1 MKRFDH
7 YILQLLILA
16 VVLTGCE
23 EGHSL
28 LQDTQNDESVAA
40 TVAFAV
46 TVPTTMGTRMSGAV
60 VQEDGQ
66 PYRGIDMQR
75 IVPFAV
81 AGKITATDMP
91 KMFQVVGN
99 GEKPEEERAY
109 YYYDNCVLMKGV
121 ASFLSYGRAPKS
133 SPEDKAANGSVIE
146 TFPLSMAPK
155 DIRFSLDPISN
166 KVVHNVANSLAHYM
180 TLIATAKGNEI
191 AWKNAPSATLK
202 LMYINFLN
210 LTEVESSGNILPG
223 SSADIKA
230 YTQALKGL
238 LVSLTLTDPTDI
250 AIRTAIIAQ
259 IDASADKLDPATGEW
274 GNFPASVGLPDGAAV
289 IRWDGEKFVAE
300 ISNTMLADIN
310 GIDRFAYPAELY
322 YYGNSRINTSNLD
335 KRKEQ
340 YNDRSWT
347 EVLNTYEYP
356 NSTVGPNTQAVAI
369 REPLQYGVARLQI
382 RLKETDYHLLDAKG
396 TSVEVGTD
404 KFPLTG
410 VIVGG
415 QLPVGFDFKPTTS
428 YPTYSEADMVYIY
441 DSQVKTNGSSGN
453 EYFYLNSS
461 ADASKMTNTLV
472 LQTYDH
478 KKIPVV
484 LEFINN
490 SDKDFVGL
498 HGIVY
503 KGTKFYLVAE
513 VDPAEAISGATAAT
527 QDRVFTQ
534 DYTTTLNMKVTGL
547 SKAYNVVPNLL
558 SPRLELGVE
567 LVTKWVSTT
576 PEEIIL

>member
-1 MKRFDH
+1 MKKFDH

-16 VVLTGCE
+16 AALTGCE

-66 PYRGIDMQR
+66 PYRGLDMRR

-81 AGKITATDMP
+81 KGKISATDMP
-91 KMFQVVGN
+91 KLFQVVGN

-155 DIRFSLDPISN
+155 DIRFSLESISN
-166 KVVHNVANSLAHYM
+166 RVVHNVANSLAHYM
-180 TLIATAKGNEI
+180 TQIATATGNTI

-340 YNDRSWT
+340 YTDRSWT

-441 DSQVKTNGSSGN
+441 DSQVKTNGSFGN

-472 LQTYDH
+472 LQSYDH

-484 LEFINN
+484 LEFRNN
-490 SDKDFVGL
+490 SDNDFMGL
-498 HGIVY
+498 DGIVY
-503 KGTKFYLVAE
+503 RGTKFYLVGE
-513 VDPAEAISGATAAT
+513 IDPSEFSEDSRTEIR
-527 QDRVFTQ
+527 DRVFTQ